1 MGKTKISCETCIHR
15 AVCVM
20 LETCN
25 TCADEVL
32 ESGCDE
38 YVCGPIC
45 KDALKEL
52 YTILKADRLCGLPN
66 PKKDLFAASTT
77 KRYAEALGINTSD
90 WEGVK

>member
-1 MGKTKISCETCIHR
+1 
-15 AVCVM
+15 M

-32 ESGCDE
+32 ESGCSE
-38 YVCGPIC
+38 YACGPIC

-52 YTILKADRLCGLPN
+52 YIILKADRLCGLPN

-77 KRYAEALGINTSD
+77 KRYAEALGIDTSD

>member
-1 MGKTKISCETCIHR
+1 MGKTKVSCGSCIR
-15 AVCVM
+15 SNVCVM

-38 YVCGPIC
+38 YIGGPVC

-52 YTILKADRLCGLPN
+52 YIIFKADKLCGLPN
-66 PKKDLFAASTT
+66 PKKDLFGAKTI
-77 KRYAEALGINTSD
+77 KRYAEVLGIDTSE
-90 WEGVK
+90 WEDVK